1 MSRRFAVVAL
11 WLAVVATAL
20 AVPAPTKEDQA
31 TVQQK
36 GKCVG
41 VAFSTSSPPIC
52 VPSSAW
58 FSQHVIDVKLRLDP
72 KTSACKINGRRR

>member
-1 MSRRFAVVAL
+1 MGRRIAVAAL

-20 AVPAPTKEDQA
+20 AVPAPTKEDHDQA

-36 GKCVG
+36 GECVG
-41 VAFSTSSPPIC
+41 VAFNILSLPIC

-58 FSQHVIDVKLRLDP
+58 FSQHVIR
-72 KTSACKINGRRR
+72 